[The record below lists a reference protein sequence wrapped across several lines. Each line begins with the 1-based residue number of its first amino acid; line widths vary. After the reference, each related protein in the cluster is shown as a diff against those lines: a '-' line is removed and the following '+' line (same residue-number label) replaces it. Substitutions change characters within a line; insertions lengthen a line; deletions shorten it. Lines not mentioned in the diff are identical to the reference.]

1 MTNTMSALIRLVLFA
16 FVATSSVKV
25 IADDGSNKAQ
35 SHNILVVYFSQPEDV
50 SLDGIDAVSGA
61 SVLQKNQQR
70 LGATQYIAQLIKEK
84 VGADLYRIEPEQPY
98 PRVHEPLVD
107 FAEQEKKDNVRPAIK
122 ESLPNLEQY
131 DTVFVGYP
139 IWWYRMPMILY
150 TFWEENDFSGKTIV
164 PFSTHGGSRLSGS
177 VREIRKLQP
186 NAHVVTDAFTISRD
200 DVADSSTPDEVYEWL
215 DEIKVK

>member
-1 MTNTMSALIRLVLFA
+1 MTNTMSALIRLMLLA
-16 FVATSSVKV
+16 FVATSSAKA
-25 IADDGSNKAQ
+25 IADDGSSKAQ
-35 SHNILVVYFSQPEDV
+35 PHNILVVYFSQPEDV
-50 SLDGIDAVSGA
+50 SLDGVDAVSGA

-70 LGATQYIAQLIKEK
+70 LGATQYIAHLIKEK
-84 VGADLYRIEPEQPY
+84 VDADLYRIEPEQPY
-98 PRVHEPLVD
+98 PRVHGPLVD
-107 FAEQEKKDNVRPAIK
+107 FAEQEKKNNARPEIK

-131 DTVFVGYP
+131 DIVFVGYP

-150 TFWEENDFSGKTIV
+150 TFWEENDFSGKTII

-215 DEIKVK
+215 EEIKVK